1 LEIISPEF
9 SFLNFGLKEYPE
21 CYDIEPVPLPK
32 CGDLAIKAQIELL
45 TDELIP
51 VTTPFYVA
59 IGDTA
64 CNVIEDEDVNITP
77 ICSTYKF
84 RTYYTEEP
92 ELPDLGDD
100 NIYNL
105 CYDEGAPIE
114 TITFDTNPFDEITS
128 TILDFVITLPVILS
142 GVQLYIGDK
151 AYIMEYDSTFV
162 ASSYSFTQVGDTYF
176 VKLKVGTVIG
186 DSYGNMLHFLNDI
199 VDVNHGI
206 TSATYLSAGV
216 NHIEIFFVPAGSYFN
231 THGAASSVTGTTPTT
246 NLSRFFYYTGSGV
259 AYKNL
264 YYTLTAS
271 PYYEFQ
277 DALSATD
284 IVRYAIEYNATYN
297 DFEFEITID
306 DGINPV
312 TTIPAT
318 ISAYTGNIEFTYVA
332 LNTSAHEIRLTITD
346 NKNHRD
352 GFEILSIKKYTS
364 TVFNVVSS
372 MSGYGYVEIPVGTY
386 SRQQLK
392 ALISAGLGF
401 EFDCQFTTCCDVPK
415 ISFETQPV
423 EETTLTYELTEYW
436 NKGFIDYPDNPIT
449 DTCFTYV
456 ILDSEKEVIACS
468 NEFTSNV
475 DCCFIST
482 IEYGNNEDAFGF
494 SYPAGVTNMIQLPFY
509 PNQPQYKTKED
520 IYRTTGGRYRR
531 LNADIEKEW
540 TCETDYMTT
549 DIHDRLITALKH
561 DYVRVVSERFDIDD
575 EVVQEGDYEVDWN
588 EPTDFDA
595 KAEFKIKKYFNGK
608 NTNCGSGC
616 G

>member
-1 LEIISPEF
+1 MEIISPEF

-21 CYDIEPVPLPK
+21 CYDIEPMPLPK
-32 CGDLAIKAQIELL
+32 CGDLAIKAQIEFL

-51 VTTPFYVA
+51 VTTPYYVA
-59 IGDTA
+59 IADTA
-64 CNVIEDEDVNITP
+64 CNVIEDEDINITP

-84 RTYYTEEP
+84 RTFYTEEP
-92 ELPDLGDD
+92 DLPDLGDD

-128 TILDFVITLPVILS
+128 TTLEFVVSVPVLFNGI
-142 GVQLYIGDK
+142 QLYIGNK
-151 AYIMEYDSTFV
+151 SYIMEYDFTFV
-162 ASSYSFTQVGDTYF
+162 SSSYSFTQMGDTYF
-176 VKLKVGTVIG
+176 VKLKVSSV
-186 DSYGNMLHFLNDI
+186 GNSPSLNLRSFLQDV
-199 VDVNHGI
+199 VDVNHGT
-206 TSATYLSAGV
+206 TSSGSIYDIQIL
-216 NHIEIFFVPAGSYFN
+216 NVPSGSYFN
-231 THGAASSVTGTTPTT
+231 TYGAASSVTGTTPST
-246 NLSRFFYYTGSGV
+246 NIGRFFYYTGSGV

-264 YYTLTAS
+264 YSTLSAS
-271 PYYEFQ
+271 TYYEFQ
-277 DALSATD
+277 DTLSATD
-284 IVRYAIEYNATYN
+284 IVRYAIEYNAVYN

-306 DGINPV
+306 DGLNPV

-318 ISAYTGNIEFTYVA
+318 ISEYTGNIEFTYVA
-332 LNTSAHEIRLTITD
+332 LNTGVHEIRLKITD

-386 SRQQLK
+386 SRQELK
-392 ALISAGLGF
+392 ALISAGLGID
-401 EFDCQFTTCCDVPK
+401 FDCQFTSCCDVPM
-415 ISFETQPV
+415 ISFIVAPV
-423 EETTLTYELTEYW
+423 EETLLTYELTEYW
-436 NKGFIDYPDNPIT
+436 NKGYIDYPDNPIT
-449 DTCFTYV
+449 ETCFTYA

-468 NEFTSNV
+468 NEFTTNV

-494 SYPAGVTNMIQLPFY
+494 TYPDGVTNMIQLPFY
-509 PNQPQYKTKED
+509 PNKPQYKTKED
-520 IYRTTGGRYRR
+520 IYRTTGGKYRR

-549 DIHDRLITALKH
+549 DMHDKLITALKH
-561 DYVRVVSERFDIDD
+561 DYVRIVSERFGIDD
-575 EVVQEGDYEVDWN
+575 EVVQDGDYEVDWN

-595 KAEFKIKKYFNGK
+595 KAEFKVKKYFNGK

>member
-1 LEIISPEF
+1 MEIISPEF

-32 CGDLAIKAQIELL
+32 CGDLAIKGQIEFL

-114 TITFDTNPFDEITS
+114 TITFDNNPFDEITS
-128 TILDFVITLPVILS
+128 TTMSFVYDVNLFTSTGLQFYINNNVYILEVDLTNTT
-142 GVQLYIGDK
+142 GDYTYTKIGN
-151 AYIMEYDSTFV
+151 
-162 ASSYSFTQVGDTYF
+162 TYF
-176 VKLKVGTVIG
+176 VKIAVGLGSTSPG
-186 DSYGNMLHFLNDI
+186 GNVKDFFVDI
-199 VDVNHGI
+199 VDVNEG
-206 TSATYLSAGV
+206 TTTTYAVISETVTIA
-216 NHIEIFFVPAGSYFN
+216 NVPAGSYFN
-231 THGAASSVTGTTPTT
+231 NYGTATSITGVTASVNKGK
-246 NLSRFFYYTGSGV
+246 RFYYKTDRVS
-259 AYKNL
+259 YKNINESISAL
-264 YYTLTAS
+264 A
-271 PYYEFQ
+271 YYEFQ

-297 DFEFEITID
+297 DFEFEITVD
-306 DGINPV
+306 DGVNPV

-352 GFEILSIKKYTS
+352 GFEILSIKKYAS
-364 TVFNVVSS
+364 TVFNVISS

-386 SRQQLK
+386 SRQELK

-415 ISFETQPV
+415 ISFNTQPV

-449 DTCFTYV
+449 DTCFTYL